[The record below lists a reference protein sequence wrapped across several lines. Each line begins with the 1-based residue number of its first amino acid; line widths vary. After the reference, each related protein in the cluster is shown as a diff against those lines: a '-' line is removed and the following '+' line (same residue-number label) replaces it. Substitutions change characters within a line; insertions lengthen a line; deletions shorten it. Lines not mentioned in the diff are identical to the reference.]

1 MIPDPERATL
11 VRWAFEA
18 YATGNYS
25 TSMLHSELID
35 RGLTSVPTP
44 KRPAKAPGLS
54 TIQQML
60 SNPYYK
66 GDVIFRGARY
76 DGLHEPLVSAELW
89 YRVQN
94 VLTAHQVSGEKTQTH
109 EHYLKGSVYCGDC
122 GSRLMVTHAKN
133 GKGIVYPYFICAGRH
148 SKRTNCV
155 RQAMPIEHIERQVE
169 DYYRRVQI
177 PEHIV
182 TALRQMLVRQFDDL
196 HTANKAARQTLAAE
210 RDNLR
215 DERRSQLHAHH
226 AGAVPLD
233 LLKEEQDRIARRLVF
248 LDAQIDAGQ
257 IEYDQAKAHL
267 EDCLA
272 LAGDMHAI
280 YMSIDDS
287 LRRICN
293 QAFFE
298 RIHVYEIENAD
309 IVTADPGEPFDALL
323 DPNLHAAALA
333 YQASVRAGE
342 DVKPADVASLNIDYW
357 VGLPKRFSNTRP
369 ALKTFIR
376 RVLKGSERR
385 GPRSRTPERHDSR
398 GVVAKNAAKSQTR
411 LTPERRAELVA
422 DYEAGMP
429 VRMIAAKYAVHRGTV
444 PTLVTKDGA
453 RLRTS
458 GLSLTGR
465 AHAASLYAEGLTL
478 REVAERLGV
487 DEKTVRNAV
496 VEERGLIRP
505 RGRRPHEARRD
516 SSA

>member
-1 MIPDPERATL
+1 MGLRL
-11 VRWAFEA
+11 VRRRLRVTTRTAA
-18 YATGNYS
+18 HAR
-25 TSMLHSELID
+25 ID
-35 RGLTSVPTP
+35 RPT
-44 KRPAKAPGLS
+44 
-54 TIQQML
+54 TE
-60 SNPYYK
+60 
-66 GDVIFRGARY
+66 ARHPRY
-76 DGLHEPLVSAELW
+76 SRDSGPLL
-89 YRVQN
+89 
-94 VLTAHQVSGEKTQTH
+94 
-109 EHYLKGSVYCGDC
+109 
-122 GSRLMVTHAKN
+122 
-133 GKGIVYPYFICAGRH
+133 
-148 SKRTNCV
+148 
-155 RQAMPIEHIERQVE
+155 
-169 DYYRRVQI
+169 
-177 PEHIV
+177 
-182 TALRQMLVRQFDDL
+182 
-196 HTANKAARQTLAAE
+196 
-210 RDNLR
+210 
-215 DERRSQLHAHH
+215 
-226 AGAVPLD
+226 
-233 LLKEEQDRIARRLVF
+233 
-248 LDAQIDAGQ
+248 
-257 IEYDQAKAHL
+257 
-267 EDCLA
+267 
-272 LAGDMHAI
+272 
-280 YMSIDDS
+280 
-287 LRRICN
+287 
-293 QAFFE
+293 
-298 RIHVYEIENAD
+298 
-309 IVTADPGEPFDALL
+309 
-323 DPNLHAAALA
+323 
-333 YQASVRAGE
+333 
-342 DVKPADVASLNIDYW
+342 